1 MIGKR
6 LRIYGRKAQYVE
18 GVCSMDGQCIF
29 CRIVHGGVPGDIV
42 YQDKDFLAFKDISPK
57 APVHLIVIPKAHI
70 TSAAELTDGQ
80 QELAGRL
87 ILIAKNLAE
96 KEGVAKKGY
105 RLVINCGP
113 EGGQVV
119 PHLHLHLIGGR
130 QMDARL
136 G

>member
-1 MIGKR
+1 MT
-6 LRIYGRKAQYVE
+6 E
-18 GVCSMDGQCIF
+18 ECIF
-29 CRIVHGGVPGDIV
+29 CRIATGEVPGDIV
-42 YQDKDFLAFKDISPK
+42 YQDEHFLAFRDISPK
-57 APVHLIVIPKAHI
+57 APTHVLIIPKTHI
-70 TSAAELTDGQ
+70 TSVAELVDGH
-80 QELAGRL
+80 QELAGHL
-87 ILIAKNLAE
+87 IIIAKNLAE
-96 KEGVAKKGY
+96 KEGIAHKGY

>member
-1 MIGKR
+1 M
-6 LRIYGRKAQYVE
+6 AE
-18 GVCSMDGQCIF
+18 ECIF
-29 CRIVHGGVPGDIV
+29 CRIVAGEVPGDIV
-42 YQDKDFLAFKDISPK
+42 YQDEDFLAFRDILPK
-57 APVHLIVIPKAHI
+57 APTHVLIIPKTHI
-70 TSAAELTDGQ
+70 TSVAELTDGQ
-80 QELAGRL
+80 HKLAGRL
-87 ILIAKNLAE
+87 IIIAKNLAE
-96 KEGVAKKGY
+96 KEGIAKKGY

>member
-1 MIGKR
+1 M
-6 LRIYGRKAQYVE
+6 AE
-18 GVCSMDGQCIF
+18 ECIF
-29 CRIVHGGVPGDIV
+29 CRIVAGEVPSDIV
-42 YQDKDFLAFKDISPK
+42 YQDEDFLAFRDILPK
-57 APVHLIVIPKAHI
+57 APIHVLIIPKTHI
-70 TSAAELTDGQ
+70 TSAAELTEGQ
-80 QELAGRL
+80 QNLVGRL
-87 ILIAKNLAE
+87 IIIAKNLAE
-96 KEGVAKKGY
+96 KEGIAKKGY

>member
-1 MIGKR
+1 M
-6 LRIYGRKAQYVE
+6 AE
-18 GVCSMDGQCIF
+18 ECIF
-29 CRIVHGGVPGDIV
+29 CRIVAGEVPSDIV
-42 YQDKDFLAFKDISPK
+42 YQDEDFLAFRDISPY
-57 APVHLIVIPKAHI
+57 ASTHVLIIPKTHI
-70 TSAAELTDGQ
+70 ASSAELTEGQ

-87 ILIAKNLAE
+87 IIIAKNLAE
-96 KEGVAKKGY
+96 KEGIAERGY

-130 QMDARL
+130 RLDDRL